1 MLPSRPLLSP
11 AASAVIRVYPKG
23 RKPGRCRVVANTSV
37 FDRLLAGLRRD
48 GKGTVTEEKE
58 PDEEEGSSMVRIDSD
73 SRTGIATEGAFGPL
87 AVLLVGFLPEDVAAL
102 RTLMADMEADE
113 VKVGGGGPV
122 GGMALSP

>member
-37 FDRLLAGLRRD
+37 FDRLLA
-48 GKGTVTEEKE
+48 
-58 PDEEEGSSMVRIDSD
+58 
-73 SRTGIATEGAFGPL
+73 
-87 AVLLVGFLPEDVAAL
+87 L

-113 VKVGGGGPV
+113 VKVGGGGPG